1 MNSKNSE
8 VEQPEGDHSIS
19 RISFTQYI
27 DLGTKDNP
35 NVENQLR
42 VFYSTIKEIQ
52 LHSCGRVRNVDLLH
66 PEVDPGRH
74 DVLFWIGR
82 AS

>member
-8 VEQPEGDHSIS
+8 VEQPERGHNVS
-19 RISFTQYI
+19 RISYTKYI

-42 VFYSTIKEIQ
+42 VLYHTVKQLQTIKDRIE
-52 LHSCGRVRNVDLLH
+52 HVD
-66 PEVDPGRH
+66 
-74 DVLFWIGR
+74 
-82 AS
+82 

>member
-8 VEQPEGDHSIS
+8 VKQPEGDHSIS
-19 RISFTQYI
+19 RISFTKYI

-42 VFYSTIKEIQ
+42 VLYHTVKQLQTIKNRIE
-52 LHSCGRVRNVDLLH
+52 HVD
-66 PEVDPGRH
+66 
-74 DVLFWIGR
+74 
-82 AS
+82 

>member
-8 VEQPEGDHSIS
+8 VEQPEKGHNVS
-19 RISFTQYI
+19 RISYTKYI

-42 VFYSTIKEIQ
+42 VLYHTVQQLQTIKDRIE
-52 LHSCGRVRNVDLLH
+52 HVD
-66 PEVDPGRH
+66 
-74 DVLFWIGR
+74 
-82 AS
+82 

>member
-8 VEQPEGDHSIS
+8 VKQPEEGHSIS
-19 RISFTQYI
+19 RISFTKYI

-42 VFYSTIKEIQ
+42 VLYHTVKQLQIIKDRIE
-52 LHSCGRVRNVDLLH
+52 HVD
-66 PEVDPGRH
+66 
-74 DVLFWIGR
+74 
-82 AS
+82 

>member
-8 VEQPEGDHSIS
+8 VEQPGEGHNVS
-19 RISFTQYI
+19 RISFTKYI

-42 VFYSTIKEIQ
+42 VFYYTVKQLQTIKDRIE
-52 LHSCGRVRNVDLLH
+52 HVD
-66 PEVDPGRH
+66 
-74 DVLFWIGR
+74 
-82 AS
+82 

>member
-8 VEQPEGDHSIS
+8 VEQQEDDQKLS
-19 RISFTQYI
+19 RIPFTKYI

-52 LHSCGRVRNVDLLH
+52 IIRDRITHVAKN
-66 PEVDPGRH
+66 
-74 DVLFWIGR
+74 
-82 AS
+82 

>member
-8 VEQPEGDHSIS
+8 VEQPGQDHNVS
-19 RISFTQYI
+19 RISYLKYI

-42 VFYSTIKEIQ
+42 VLYHTVKQLQTIKNRIE
-52 LHSCGRVRNVDLLH
+52 HVD
-66 PEVDPGRH
+66 
-74 DVLFWIGR
+74 
-82 AS
+82 

>member
-8 VEQPEGDHSIS
+8 VKQQEGDPKLSKIP
-19 RISFTQYI
+19 FTKYI

-42 VFYSTIKEIQ
+42 VLYHTVKQLQTIKNRIE
-52 LHSCGRVRNVDLLH
+52 HVD
-66 PEVDPGRH
+66 
-74 DVLFWIGR
+74 
-82 AS
+82 

>member
-8 VEQPEGDHSIS
+8 VEQPGEGHNVS
-19 RISFTQYI
+19 RISYLKYI

-42 VFYSTIKEIQ
+42 VLYHTVKQLQTIKDRIE
-52 LHSCGRVRNVDLLH
+52 HVD
-66 PEVDPGRH
+66 
-74 DVLFWIGR
+74 
-82 AS
+82 

>member
-8 VEQPEGDHSIS
+8 VEQPEKGHNVSK
-19 RISFTQYI
+19 ISFTKYI

-42 VFYSTIKEIQ
+42 VLYHTVKQLQTIKDRIE
-52 LHSCGRVRNVDLLH
+52 HVD
-66 PEVDPGRH
+66 
-74 DVLFWIGR
+74 
-82 AS
+82 

>member
-8 VEQPEGDHSIS
+8 VQQPEKGHNVS
-19 RISFTQYI
+19 RISYLKYI

-42 VFYSTIKEIQ
+42 VLYHTVKQLQTIKDRIEY
-52 LHSCGRVRNVDLLH
+52 VD
-66 PEVDPGRH
+66 
-74 DVLFWIGR
+74 
-82 AS
+82 

>member
-8 VEQPEGDHSIS
+8 VEQPGVGHNVS
-19 RISFTQYI
+19 RISYTKYI

-42 VFYSTIKEIQ
+42 VLYHTVKQLQIIKDRIE
-52 LHSCGRVRNVDLLH
+52 HVD
-66 PEVDPGRH
+66 
-74 DVLFWIGR
+74 
-82 AS
+82 

>member
-8 VEQPEGDHSIS
+8 EELPEGDQKLS
-19 RISFTQYI
+19 RIPFTKYI

-52 LHSCGRVRNVDLLH
+52 TIRDRITHVANN
-66 PEVDPGRH
+66 
-74 DVLFWIGR
+74 
-82 AS
+82 

>member
-8 VEQPEGDHSIS
+8 VEQPEEDHIIS
-19 RISFTQYI
+19 RISFTKYI

-42 VFYSTIKEIQ
+42 VLYHTVQQLQSIKDRIE
-52 LHSCGRVRNVDLLH
+52 HVD
-66 PEVDPGRH
+66 
-74 DVLFWIGR
+74 
-82 AS
+82 